1 MPSLNNKKGT
11 FFLKYF
17 LTLAAIILV
26 SFLII
31 GIALMAFVATF
42 LRSHTLDELSE
53 DAKSVSN
60 MTAELVTSQAAN
72 RNPEGA
78 AMMLYK
84 TLDIMS
90 DCTSSDVY
98 ICNKYG
104 TVIACK
110 DVMKNTFELT
120 DSTVCSYHAEITI
133 SEAVVKKVEDG
144 GYCELSKLGGTYT
157 KLHAV
162 ALEPIYLNDEFS
174 GFTVTASP
182 VSGEIMDYSSKIFTM
197 FLLAASITLIIMTVA
212 LYFLTDKFTKPIRQL
227 AAATRCYASGD
238 FSYKVPELN
247 TSDELAELITEFN
260 AMGVSLSKLEDSRR
274 SFVANVSHEF
284 KTPMTTIGGFI
295 NGILDGT
302 IPPEK
307 QNYYL
312 EIVASEV
319 KRLSKMVNMMLNIS
333 KIETGNIDMNVE
345 QFDASNKLLSTLLG
359 FEQLISKK
367 NIEIY
372 GLEDLSPAPV
382 HGDSAMI
389 DQVVYNLI
397 DNAVKFTNENGKILV
412 NTATDNKYSY
422 FSITN
427 SGKGIPKDDLKR
439 VFDRFYKVDASRSTD
454 VKSTGLGLYLV
465 KSIIELHGG
474 TITVDSE
481 IDSFTRFTVK
491 LPK

>member
-17 LTLAAIILV
+17 LTFSAIILV

-31 GIALMAFVATF
+31 GIALMAFVTTF
-42 LRSHTLDELSE
+42 LRSHTLNELSD
-53 DAKSVSN
+53 DAKSISS
-60 MTAELVTSQAAN
+60 MTSELVISQAAN

-84 TLDIMS
+84 TLSIMS
-90 DCTSSDVY
+90 DCTESDVF

-104 TVIACK
+104 NVIACK
-110 DVMKNTFELT
+110 DIMKNTFEL
-120 DSTVCSYHAEITI
+120 SGNTVCDYHSEIKI
-133 SEAVVKKVEDG
+133 PSSVIERAKDGDFSELTRLDG
-144 GYCELSKLGGTYT
+144 VYT

-162 ALEPIYLNDEFS
+162 ALEPIYLYDEFS
-174 GFTVTASP
+174 GFTITASP
-182 VSGEIMDYSSKIFTM
+182 LSGEIKDYGSKILTM
-197 FLLAASITLIIMTVA
+197 FLLAAAITLILATVA
-212 LYFLTDKFTKPIRQL
+212 LYFLTDRFTKPIRQL

-247 TSDELAELITEFN
+247 TNDELSELITEFN
-260 AMGVSLSKLEDSRR
+260 AMGVALSKLENSRR

-333 KIETGNIDMNVE
+333 KIETGNIDMNIE
-345 QFDASNKLLSTLLG
+345 QFDISGKLVSTILG
-359 FEQLISKK
+359 FEQLVSKK
-367 NIEIY
+367 KIEIY
-372 GLEDLSPAPV
+372 GLEDLSSATV
-382 HGDSAMI
+382 HADSAMI

-397 DNAVKFTNENGKILV
+397 DNAVKFTNENGKILI
-412 NTATDNKYSY
+412 NTASDERFSY

-427 SGKGIPKDDLKR
+427 SGKGIPRDDLKR

-465 KSIIELHGG
+465 KSIVDLHGG

-481 IDSFTRFTVK
+481 PDNFTRFTVK

>member
-1 MPSLNNKKGT
+1 MPAINNKKGT

-17 LTLAAIILV
+17 LTFSSIILV

-60 MTAELVTSQAAN
+60 MTEELVISQAAN

-104 TVIACK
+104 TVIACR
-110 DVMKNTFELT
+110 DVMKNTFEL
-120 DSTVCSYHAEITI
+120 SGNTVCASHSEIKIPEAIIKKAED
-133 SEAVVKKVEDG
+133 SG
-144 GYCELSKLGGTYT
+144 FSELSKLGGVYT

-162 ALEPIYLNDEFS
+162 AVEPIYLNDEFS

-182 VSGEIMDYSSKIFTM
+182 VSGEIMNYSSKIFTM
-197 FLLAASITLIIMTVA
+197 FLLAAAITLIIMTAA

-227 AAATRCYASGD
+227 AAATRCYAAGD

-260 AMGVSLSKLEDSRR
+260 AMGVSLSKLENSRR

-345 QFDASNKLLSTLLG
+345 QFDISGKLLSTLLG

-372 GLEDLSPAPV
+372 GLEDLAAATV

-412 NTATDNKYSY
+412 NTATDEKYSY

-465 KSIIELHGG
+465 KSIIDLHGG
-474 TITVDSE
+474 TVTVDSE
-481 IDSFTRFTVK
+481 VDNFTRFTVK